1 MESKGLRFKNKED
14 EIINI
19 IFGENKKDK
28 ENIIECL
35 IELNDKINYLGN
47 KINQDLQYQGKN
59 TKKNIYEKL
68 IEEMSSVESISI
80 HESKTFGDETK
91 VLTSLKT
98 LFEKLDSSG
107 QKLASINKIS
117 KYQKKDFLI
126 VKDF

>member
-19 IFGENKKDK
+19 IFGENKKDN